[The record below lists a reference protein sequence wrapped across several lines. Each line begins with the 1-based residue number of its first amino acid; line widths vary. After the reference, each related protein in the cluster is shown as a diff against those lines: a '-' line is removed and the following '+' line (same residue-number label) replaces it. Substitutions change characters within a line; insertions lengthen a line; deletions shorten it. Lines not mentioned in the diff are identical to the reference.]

1 MLAMLFFMVVVQL
14 LALAFMPSFE
24 ISNTRVFE
32 NPSSAANPFIYV
44 ILIIVFTLLLLIA
57 MKFKRGWVI
66 GGFIL
71 ISVATSIFYILTAFL
86 PLVISLVLTI
96 VMLLLL
102 RFYPEWYIIDIIG
115 VFICAGIAS
124 LFGISMTTLPAVIL
138 LIILAVYDA
147 ISVYKTR
154 HMVTLAEGVINI
166 KAPLLFVV
174 PKTKGYSFREDQ
186 VSISGQS
193 SEKAKGAYFLG
204 LGDAIMPTIL
214 VISANWSLHAAS
226 IYGVNIPAIG
236 TMIGTYIGFLA
247 LMTTSRDKPQA
258 GLPFLDSGAILGFLA
273 GCILAGVMP
282 FPILAPFYF
291 LMPP

>member
-1 MLAMLFFMVVVQL
+1 MTESSESHAPMLAMLFFMIIVQL

-32 NPSSAANPFIYV
+32 NPSSPTNPFVYV
-44 ILIIVFTLLLLIA
+44 ILIIGFTLLLLIA

-71 ISVATSIFYILTAFL
+71 ISVAMSIFYILTAFL

-115 VFICAGIAS
+115 IFMCAGIAS

-154 HMVTLAEGVINI
+154 HMVTLAEGVINL

-174 PKTKGYSFREDQ
+174 PKTKDYSFREDQ
-186 VSISGQS
+186 VSISSQPAG
-193 SEKAKGAYFLG
+193 KAKGAYFLG

-214 VISANWSLHAAS
+214 VISANWSIHAAS

-236 TMIGTYIGFLA
+236 TMIGTYVGFLA
-247 LMTTSRDKPQA
+247 LLTTSRDKPQA

-273 GCILAGVMP
+273 GCILAGVRP
-282 FPILAPFYF
+282 F
-291 LMPP
+291 

>member
-1 MLAMLFFMVVVQL
+1 MTESSESRAPMFAMLFFMIIVQL

-44 ILIIVFTLLLLIA
+44 ILIIGFTLLLLIA

-71 ISVATSIFYILTAFL
+71 ISVAMSIFYILTAFL
-86 PLVISLVLTI
+86 PLVISLALTI

-102 RFYPEWYIIDIIG
+102 RFYPEWYVIDIIG
-115 VFICAGIAS
+115 IFICAGIAS
-124 LFGISMTTLPAVIL
+124 LFGISMTTLPAMIL
-138 LIILAVYDA
+138 LMILAVYDA

-154 HMVTLAEGVINI
+154 HMVTLAEGVINL

-186 VSISGQS
+186 VSISSQS
-193 SEKAKGAYFLG
+193 AGKAKGAYFLG

-214 VISANWSLHAAS
+214 VISANWSLHAVG
-226 IYGVNIPAIG
+226 IYGVNIPSIG

-247 LMTTSRDKPQA
+247 LLMTSRDKPQA

-273 GCILAGVMP
+273 GCILAGVRP
-282 FPILAPFYF
+282 F
-291 LMPP
+291 